1 MVSEKDTQQ
10 SPSCHSN
17 TADEAWYWPKHILRS
32 EWLCIIC
39 MTVHYFLL
47 PVGSTAVPQMQ
58 PWLLPV
64 VVVFVCVMVLSCV
77 VIIII
82 VGVVMLRR
90 RQSSKYSVHWFSL
103 MIVLCLPFVSYWVH
117 FLFIVFTTL
126 IFTCMMMH
134 HYRHSRSSSSSHP
147 PPPSPMRDLYLL
159 GTCMLYSPYKK
170 HCELTLYIV
179 LTNNTQFSWN
189 GLHWWFYLQYTS
201 LLLDVGQGC
210 SHQLWSGQ
218 VSTVYTCRHTTSR
231 EIWGH
236 VSHLPSP
243 P

>member
-64 VVVFVCVMVLSCV
+64 VVVCACVMVLSCV

-82 VGVVMLRR
+82 AGIVIARR

-103 MIVLCLPFVSYWVH
+103 MIVLCLPFVSYWVY
-117 FLFIVFTTL
+117 FLFTFVFTTL
-126 IFTCMMMH
+126 IFTCMMNH
-134 HYRHSRSSSSSHP
+134 HYCHSRSSS
-147 PPPSPMRDLYLL
+147 PSPFPNERPLL
-159 GTCMLYSPYKK
+159 TWYMHVIFSIQK
-170 HCELTLYIV
+170 TLWTHLVYC
-179 LTNNTQFSWN
+179 TNQ
-189 GLHWWFYLQYTS
+189 QYTIF
-201 LLLDVGQGC
+201 LKWTPLVILF
-210 SHQLWSGQ
+210 
-218 VSTVYTCRHTTSR
+218 TVY
-231 EIWGH
+231 
-236 VSHLPSP
+236 
-243 P
+243 